1 MTNGYRD
8 DDDGY
13 SPGFTMKEIQL
24 RPNQDHN
31 PDRLV
36 FDFTHKH
43 SIDSHNHE
51 ITVTVDNDGINGTG
65 KNMPPY
71 LVVYMW
77 KRVG

>member
-1 MTNGYRD
+1 MRNGYY
-8 DDDGY
+8 DGQEY
-13 SPGFTMKEIQL
+13 NDPGFKMQEIQA
-24 RPNQDHN
+24 RPNQWHK
-31 PDRLV
+31 PDKLT

-43 SIDSHNHE
+43 NIESHNHE

-77 KRVG
+77 KRVK

>member
-1 MTNGYRD
+1 MTNGYCD
-8 DDDGY
+8 DDDEY

-43 SIDSHNHE
+43 AIESHTHT
-51 ITVTVDNDGINGTG
+51 ITVDPAGEAGTD

-77 KRVG
+77 KRVA